1 MKNISPLTEL
11 DISSALQEL
20 QGWNYD
26 GSSHISARFK
36 FKNYAESCAFVMRIS
51 LLAEAQNH
59 HPDVR
64 FGWGYAEI
72 ALTTHDANGVSERD
86 ISLATAI
93 NKIYNQ

>member
-1 MKNISPLTEL
+1 MKNILPLSPS
-11 DISSALQEL
+11 DISLALQEL
-20 QGWNYD
+20 PNWNYD

-36 FKNYAESCAFVMRIS
+36 FKNYAESCAFVMRLS

-72 ALTTHDANGVSERD
+72 SLTTHDAGGISERD
-86 ISLATAI
+86 IILATAI
-93 NKIYNQ
+93 NSVYHN